1 MGIVGIRKVLA
12 EGPGVLASGLL
23 WLIMAALLPAP
34 ISGAA
39 VLALMVGAGVL
50 AAGWGEA
57 WLIRRLWR
65 GRPISRIQWRILVG
79 SVEHIDPRTQ
89 VWVVPGSGVCAYP
102 VGRRSVMVSS
112 GLLDELVA
120 GILPHQVATAL
131 IVGAQAQ
138 LQAGMARRD
147 PAIRLWCL
155 PASVISALTRPLRR
169 NGLVRLGWTLRPVV
183 FGGAIVQMY
192 AAGWW
197 GIAVALAA
205 LLGLTYFAPR
215 WRRAWG
221 AQQVRVFDAAVVAAG
236 RGADLAWW
244 MRRVEGPH
252 ARDRIVAL
260 ENPRLPQPI

>member
-1 MGIVGIRKVLA
+1 M
-12 EGPGVLASGLL
+12 ASGLL

-131 IVGAQAQ
+131 IVGAQAPWFGEY
-138 LQAGMARRD
+138 LG
-147 PAIRLWCL
+147 
-155 PASVISALTRPLRR
+155 R
-169 NGLVRLGWTLRPVV
+169 NGNFSDVV
-183 FGGAIVQMY
+183 QV
-192 AAGWW
+192 AGD
-197 GIAVALAA
+197 AQP
-205 LLGLTYFAPR
+205 LLPLS
-215 WRRAWG
+215 
-221 AQQVRVFDAAVVAAG
+221 VVAHL
-236 RGADLAWW
+236 GADDLGVA
-244 MRRVEGPH
+244 GP
-252 ARDRIVAL
+252 
-260 ENPRLPQPI
+260 